1 MSLRLPLSLAMLGLL
16 LSCGSPPASAPQAP
30 ALDAATPPRA
40 AAPEVEATRTSA
52 ETTTP
57 EPARAEPKA
66 APISPAAPTPPLT
79 FKEAMLRIA
88 TCDRADD
95 GLMLADPASCL
106 APMRQAYAALLDD
119 ESASGA
125 TTLPATLNVLLSHAE
140 PTVVFYTLMEHGAH
154 LQSSPETIK
163 LLEGLLSSLL
173 APIAEAAATTRLS
186 LKGDRHEE
194 IRKRA
199 LSLFGTH
206 PQRRVR
212 HAACRHLGGAAYK
225 GDREVFST
233 LITAARDTKRD
244 HLLRACAAREAGHVA
259 TARNLKTLI
268 GLLDTLDIQQPT
280 IVGLQRG
287 LGTPKA
293 IAAYVRWFD
302 RHATQPDKLHWTA
315 MHVFLP
321 WDTELDRMPRSPTI
335 SVLQRIAGHLGHTG
349 QVRSLAI
356 EGLKRLKAEEA
367 LVTLRKGST
376 PTDPPEVKS
385 ALGR

>member
-1 MSLRLPLSLAMLGLL
+1 MLGLL
-16 LSCGSPPASAPQAP
+16 LSCGAPPPSAPPTPETSTTKP
-30 ALDAATPPRA
+30 ALP
-40 AAPEVEATRTSA
+40 AAPSAEAPRTNA
-52 ETTTP
+52 ETTTRK
-57 EPARAEPKA
+57 PALAEPQA
-66 APISPAAPTPPLT
+66 APVTSAAPTPPLT
-79 FKEAMLRIA
+79 FNEAMVRIA

-106 APMRQAYAALLDD
+106 APMRKAHAALLNE

-125 TTLPATLNVLLSHAE
+125 TTLPATLNALLSHAE

-154 LQSSPETIK
+154 LQPTPETVGR
-163 LLEGLLSSLL
+163 LETLLSSLL
-173 APIAEAAATTRLS
+173 APIAEAAANTRLS
-186 LKGDRHEE
+186 LKGDRPKEV
-194 IRKRA
+194 RKRA
-199 LSLFGTH
+199 LSLFSTH

-225 GDREVFST
+225 GDREIFSA
-233 LITAARDTKRD
+233 LITAAKDAKRD

-259 TARNLKTLI
+259 TARNLKTLV

-287 LGTPKA
+287 LGTPEA

-302 RHATQPDKLHWTA
+302 RHATQPDKIHWTA

-335 SVLQRIAGHLGHTG
+335 TVLQRIAGHLAHTG
-349 QVRSLAI
+349 QVRGLAI

-367 LVTLRKGST
+367 LAKLRKGST
-376 PTDPPEVKS
+376 PNDPPEVKS